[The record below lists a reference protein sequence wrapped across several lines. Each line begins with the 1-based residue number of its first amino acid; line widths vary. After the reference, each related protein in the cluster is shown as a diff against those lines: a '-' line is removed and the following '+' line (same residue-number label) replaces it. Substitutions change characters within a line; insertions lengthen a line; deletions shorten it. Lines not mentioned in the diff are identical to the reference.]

1 MIGQGFRGFG
11 ICPLGTLSISHIIVS
26 PYAKKIKNK
35 KINQGYGEAR
45 VEKQRKVFEV
55 QCEVF
60 TVCDDLG
67 LVSSACFYQ
76 VKF

>member
-1 MIGQGFRGFG
+1 MSFRDLEYITYHSKP
-11 ICPLGTLSISHIIVS
+11 ICKN
-26 PYAKKIKNK
+26 KKYK